1 VPVPETDLPV
11 LLPEHIT
18 FDPGLISPLAHV
30 AEFVETTCPKC
41 GRPARRETDTMDT
54 FICSSWYY
62 FRYCDPNNDR
72 EPFSKDA
79 AAAWLPVDQYIGGVE
94 HAVMHLLYSRFFTK
108 VLHDAGWVEAA
119 EPFTNLLTQGM
130 VIKDGHKM
138 SKSKGNVV
146 DPEEI
151 IAKYGADTARLFIL
165 FASPPDKDLEWS
177 DQGVEGSWR
186 FLNRVWRLVKGQ
198 IDVFSA
204 DGSFDG
210 KLSRAERDLRR
221 KVHNTIKK
229 VSEDVENR
237 FSLNTAIAAIMELVN
252 ETYHYLDKVTP
263 ERQNK
268 GVLKEA
274 LENLLLLLAPFA
286 PHITDE
292 LWQQTGH
299 NDSIHGQPW
308 PKWDQTALK
317 AEELTIVVQVNG
329 KVRDRLVVP
338 ANSSGKEVEQLA
350 LQAPRVQPQLE
361 NKQVVRVIN
370 VPGRLVNIV
379 VRD

>member
-1 VPVPETDLPV
+1 
-11 LLPEHIT
+11 
-18 FDPGLISPLAHV
+18 
-30 AEFVETTCPKC
+30 
-41 GRPARRETDTMDT
+41 M
-54 FICSSWYY
+54 
-62 FRYCDPNNDR
+62 
-72 EPFSKDA
+72 
-79 AAAWLPVDQYIGGVE
+79 
-94 HAVMHLLYSRFFTK
+94 
-108 VLHDAGWVEAA
+108 
-119 EPFTNLLTQGM
+119 
-130 VIKDGHKM
+130 
-138 SKSKGNVV
+138 
-146 DPEEI
+146 
-151 IAKYGADTARLFIL
+151 
-165 FASPPDKDLEWS
+165 
-177 DQGVEGSWR
+177 
-186 FLNRVWRLVKGQ
+186 
-198 IDVFSA
+198 
-204 DGSFDG
+204 
-210 KLSRAERDLRR
+210 
-221 KVHNTIKK
+221 HNTIKK

-379 VRD
+379 VRDQL